1 MLIYYCY
8 DAILPPSHIL
18 KLKPFARNFLFIFS
32 KAFVTIFVIVYAQ
45 FLIPY
50 QNDAKTRLRQKYPS
64 VPSYMLTNDAL
75 IIDDPTYSYVWL
87 IATISI
93 VVVIEVVLMIA
104 MTTYCFYCMS
114 RGNGHHCQKT
124 LAIRRKF
131 LISIVMQMLT
141 HLIVLL
147 VPALILMYCACMK
160 ISSQDVTDWC
170 IFLITIHGSVGVLTM
185 LLSNKYY
192 RSELIVI
199 IMKPRCIYGRH
210 ATKVVK
216 LEESTRS
223 DTRAVI
229 KNNSWHK

>member
-1 MLIYYCY
+1 MGASILHSYVSICKNYNGTQSLRCKAIFSSLIAELTLNVGTTPVIHMVAYKEFEIIMRSLDIPVQSVCNVMLIYYCY

-131 LISIVMQMLT
+131 LISIVMQVRT
-141 HLIVLL
+141 G
-147 VPALILMYCACMK
+147 K
-160 ISSQDVTDWC
+160 
-170 IFLITIHGSVGVLTM
+170 
-185 LLSNKYY
+185 N
-192 RSELIVI
+192 
-199 IMKPRCIYGRH
+199 
-210 ATKVVK
+210 ATW
-216 LEESTRS
+216 
-223 DTRAVI
+223 
-229 KNNSWHK
+229 NNE